1 MTQGLAMRNL
11 HEEAKKV
18 LETSEAKTPAALFE
32 AATLYALRQCFAWW
46 ESAFLLDEL
55 EKMSGMMLRI
65 WRPDGLSWWPGVA
78 KTPTAKVEPI
88 DSAKAPAKDSPKSE
102 SE

>member
-1 MTQGLAMRNL
+1 MRNL

-18 LETSEAKTPAALFE
+18 LEASEAKTPAELFE
-32 AATLYALRQCFAWW
+32 AASLYALRQCFAWW
-46 ESAFLLDEL
+46 ESAFLIDEL
-55 EKMSGMMLRI
+55 EKLSGMMLRI

-78 KTPTAKVEPI
+78 KTPAT
-88 DSAKAPAKDSPKSE
+88 KADGADPCKTSSNGEADAPKPE